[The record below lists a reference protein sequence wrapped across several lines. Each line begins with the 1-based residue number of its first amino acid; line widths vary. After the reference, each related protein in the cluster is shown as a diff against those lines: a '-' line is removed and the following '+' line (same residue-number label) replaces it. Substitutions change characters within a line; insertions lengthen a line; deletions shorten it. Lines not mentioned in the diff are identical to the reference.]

1 MRLTHCG
8 ILTQRVNHR
17 TTGEQAMGTQVRAAV
32 LTNYFE
38 VASQLGL
45 DPQPLLREVGLSRSL
60 LADPE
65 QRIAITAAIRLLEES
80 ARVSGCITFGLR
92 MAETRQLGDFGVI
105 SLLITHQRTLRD
117 ALNVL
122 IEYRHLLNESLAIH
136 VEDAG
141 RTVVL
146 REEVVTGTAHASRQA
161 TELAIAT
168 LARMCSNLLGNQ
180 WHPVS
185 VSFTHSSPADLQAHR
200 RIFQCALDFSAEF
213 NGIVCMAADLD
224 RPNPRADPQMAR
236 HAERLVSTLPGITA
250 PSILLDVRRA
260 IHISLPMG
268 RANIELAAES
278 LGINVRTLQRR
289 LDDAGKTFSDLVNEA
304 RRELVETYM
313 ENPRYPLRSIAEL
326 LGYSTLSSF
335 TRWFTAQFGMPPA
348 TWRAQRKPA
357 SAPVQVGFEHTGD

>member
-1 MRLTHCG
+1 
-8 ILTQRVNHR
+8 
-17 TTGEQAMGTQVRAAV
+17 MGTQVRAAV

-38 VASQLGL
+38 VAAQLGL
-45 DPQPLLREVGLSRSL
+45 DTQPLLRDVGLSRRV

-65 QRIAITAAIRLLEES
+65 QRIAITSAIRLLEES
-80 ARVSGCITFGLR
+80 ARVSNCITFGLR

-122 IEYRHLLNESLAIH
+122 IQYRHLLNDSLAIH

-141 RTVVL
+141 RTVIL

-161 TELAIAT
+161 TELAIGV
-168 LARMCSNLLGNQ
+168 LARMCSNLLGSH

-185 VSFTHSSPADLQAHR
+185 VSFTHPAPAELQAHR
-200 RIFQCALDFSAEF
+200 RIFHCALDFSAEF
-213 NGIVCMAADLD
+213 NGIVCLASDLE

-236 HAERLVSTLPGITA
+236 HAERLVASLPGISA
-250 PSILLDVRRA
+250 PSILLDVRKT
-260 IHISLPMG
+260 IVVGLPMG
-268 RANIELAAES
+268 RATIELAAES
-278 LGINVRTLQRR
+278 LDMNVRTLQRR
-289 LDDAGKTFSDLVNEA
+289 LDEAGKTFSDLVNEA

-335 TRWFTAQFGMPPA
+335 TRWFTTQFGASPGA
-348 TWRAQRKPA
+348 WRAQRNPEA
-357 SAPVQVGFEHTGD
+357 ARTDLGTEHSGD